1 METRLP
7 ESARAA
13 PMRYIST
20 TSSHAV
26 NAMPEIALSAEN
38 ARILVSTGP
47 AHGDILLA
55 TPLFASL
62 RQSYPGAT
70 IDVLVYKGQ
79 EGVLEG
85 NPDIDEVITA
95 SKHPKPREYLRL
107 LRRIL
112 RRYDL
117 GISTKETDR
126 SIWYVLLAGRR
137 RVAAV
142 PAERDAWKRRAMDAW
157 VFHDPENT
165 HTLLQNGALATLAGA
180 QPSREI
186 RLPRA
191 APAKANVDR
200 LLPPAMRERP
210 YAVLHVNPGLPH
222 KRWTREGWEAVGAWF
237 GDRAMP
243 IVLTGGSAP
252 DELEYLRAIAERLPP
267 STLSLAG
274 KLSFAELAELLA
286 RSAVYIGTDTVATHM
301 AAAAG
306 VPTLALFGP
315 ENPRVWAPWPRGYTG
330 DRTPY
335 RGAGEPG
342 AAVQV
347 VGNVTLLQSPAP
359 CPTCRQGRCLR
370 RTERARPCRLMLAL
384 DSGTVVAALSARLAP
399 PMKPPPACPR
409 AEPPRSLR
417 G

>member
-1 METRLP
+1 
-7 ESARAA
+7 
-13 PMRYIST
+13 MRYISA
-20 TSSHAV
+20 TSSHVA

-38 ARILVSTGP
+38 ARILVSAGP

-70 IDVLVYKGQ
+70 IDALVYTGQ
-79 EGVLEG
+79 EGMLEG

-95 SKHPKPREYLRL
+95 SKHPKPVEYLRL
-107 LRRIL
+107 LGRIL

-126 SIWYVLLAGRR
+126 SIWYVVLAGRR
-137 RVAAV
+137 RIAAV
-142 PAERDAWKRRAMDAW
+142 PAGRDAWKRRAMDAW

-165 HTLLQNGALATLAGA
+165 HTLLQNGALAALAGA
-180 QPSREI
+180 KPSREI

-191 APAKANVDR
+191 ARAKANVDR
-200 LLPPAMRERP
+200 LLPAAIRERP
-210 YAVLHVNPGLPH
+210 YAVLHVSPGLPH
-222 KRWTREGWEAVGAWF
+222 KRWTRESWEAVGAWL
-237 GDRAMP
+237 GDRALP

-252 DELEYLRAIAERLPP
+252 DELEYLRAITERLPC
-267 STLSLAG
+267 SALSLAG

-286 RSAVYIGTDTVATHM
+286 GSTVYVGTDTVATHM

-306 VPTLALFGP
+306 VPTVALFGP
-315 ENPRVWAPWPRGYTG
+315 ENPGVWGPWPRGYAG

-342 AAVQV
+342 AGVQV
-347 VGNVTLLQSPAP
+347 VGNVTVLQSPEP

-370 RTERARPCRLMLAL
+370 RSERKHPCRLMLSL
-384 DSGTVVAALSARLAP
+384 DSDTVVAALSARLAP
-399 PMKPPPACPR
+399 PDETAPGLSADASARQK
-409 AEPPRSLR
+409 R